1 MVAFA
6 WMLLE
11 AWLFLV
17 IGGVAG
23 ELDSRLYWAGMAIG
37 PVALLAGSILHL
49 NGRWPR
55 NATVLVLIGGAILTA
70 LTIYNVF
77 AITRRDP
84 LEAPPAYW
92 FYFVLVVVVLLA
104 DIAIVRVVRRMYLG
118 IH

>member
-1 MVAFA
+1 MVGFA

-11 AWLFLV
+11 AWLFLAV
-17 IGGVAG
+17 GGVAG
-23 ELDSRLYWAGMAIG
+23 ELDSRMYWAGMAIG

-55 NATVLVLIGGAILTA
+55 NASVLVLIGGAILTVF
-70 LTIYNVF
+70 TVYNVV
-77 AITRRDP
+77 AIARRDP

-104 DIAIVRVVRRMYLG
+104 DVAIVRVVRRTYLG
-118 IH
+118 IL